1 MTEAMQKARQH
12 ELAVAMKA
20 LAEVWLMTA
29 RSGVRTSGF
38 EYEHRV
44 HLATEDGETWA
55 IPFKLTFDMAGEPE
69 QIKEATPN
77 A

>member
-1 MTEAMQKARQH
+1 MNEAMQKARKH
-12 ELAVAMKA
+12 ELAIAMKA

-38 EYEHRV
+38 EYELRV

-55 IPFKLTFDMAGEPE
+55 IPFKLTFDLTGEPE
-69 QIKEATPN
+69 KLKNATPN

>member
-1 MTEAMQKARQH
+1 MNDAMKKARQH

-29 RSGVRTSGF
+29 RSGVRTTGF
-38 EYEHRV
+38 EFKHRV

-55 IPFKLTFDMAGEPE
+55 IPFKLKFEMTGEPE
-69 QIKEATPN
+69 KVAE
-77 A
+77 